1 MAWGTINKNNKSN
14 LLGIIINLVIIEAFL
29 YVQLV
34 KNNGNNNAFLSNGKN
49 DSTRSTSFH
58 EFFSLGKYDQANI
71 MQKLVIIF
79 SISYVYIVNINSTNV
94 A

>member
-1 MAWGTINKNNKSN
+1 MAWDTINENNKSN

-49 DSTRSTSFH
+49 DSTRFTSFH
-58 EFFSLGKYDQANI
+58 EFFFGKI
-71 MQKLVIIF
+71 
-79 SISYVYIVNINSTNV
+79 
-94 A
+94 